1 MSNYEEIV
9 SNLKLD
15 SHPEGGFFKRIYQ
28 SEQMIETSTGPR
40 YNRIRSQKIQIVL
53 FFT

>member
-40 YNRIRSQKIQIVL
+40 YNRICS
-53 FFT
+53 